1 MLLTRAPSHTR
12 ARARTEGGNA
22 ADVDELQDYRLCCWG
37 SAGLVM
43 IGKHFFSETDIKS
56 TWEQVLTA
64 FWQRYPNP
72 YSTHVLTEDVLFR
85 EVTSDNLLLSR
96 RLLTKTNRLPR
107 WAERIFP
114 GKRSVYIIED
124 SVVDLGNRS
133 LTTLTWNV
141 NHAKLMRVVERCVFA
156 GERDRPVWTRI
167 TREAWISSGVFGL
180 SRPIQKHR
188 PCVLEILP
196 RNTKTRIQPQKPRN
210 LSNTYDQ
217 YEQRVNVMIISGH
230 PKKNSE
236 ENEFFRNITIFMIIK
251 LIYDG
256 YISPSS
262 HDSYAK
268 GLFKL

>member
-1 MLLTRAPSHTR
+1 M
-12 ARARTEGGNA
+12 
-22 ADVDELQDYRLCCWG
+22 
-37 SAGLVM
+37 M
-43 IGKHFFSETDIKS
+43 MGKYFFSETDIKS
-56 TWEQVLTA
+56 TWDQVLAA

-156 GERDRPVWTRI
+156 GEQHRPVWTRI

-180 SRPIQKHR
+180 SRPIQEFGLARFRSNQVKAMKG
-188 PCVLEILP
+188 LEHALSNLQKASAVCP
-196 RNTKTRIQPQKPRN
+196 GDSAEKQKNLNSASKTQKPQ
-210 LSNTYDQ
+210 Q
-217 YEQRVNVMIISGH
+217 YI
-230 PKKNSE
+230 
-236 ENEFFRNITIFMIIK
+236 
-251 LIYDG
+251 
-256 YISPSS
+256 
-262 HDSYAK
+262 
-268 GLFKL
+268 

>member
-1 MLLTRAPSHTR
+1 
-12 ARARTEGGNA
+12 
-22 ADVDELQDYRLCCWG
+22 
-37 SAGLVM
+37 M

-141 NHAKLMRVVERCVFA
+141 NHAKLMTLQTDINIRECSADMIVSIMSVVLQE
-156 GERDRPVWTRI
+156 
-167 TREAWISSGVFGL
+167 FGL
-180 SRPIQKHR
+180 ARFRSNQVKSMKG
-188 PCVLEILP
+188 LEHA
-196 RNTKTRIQPQKPRN
+196 
-210 LSNTYDQ
+210 LSNLQ
-217 YEQRVNVMIISGH
+217 SKSSVHSKHGQEHAQKQINKRSKKPERAHIHMIQC
-230 PKKNSE
+230 K
-236 ENEFFRNITIFMIIK
+236 IK
-251 LIYDG
+251 PI
-256 YISPSS
+256 
-262 HDSYAK
+262 
-268 GLFKL
+268 